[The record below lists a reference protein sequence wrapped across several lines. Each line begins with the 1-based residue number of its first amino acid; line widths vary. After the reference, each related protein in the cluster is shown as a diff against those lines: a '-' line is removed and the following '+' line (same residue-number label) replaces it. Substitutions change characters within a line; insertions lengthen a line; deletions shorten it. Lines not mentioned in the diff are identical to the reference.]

1 MGEGKTV
8 AGQSAG
14 VGGKVR
20 VQQPTGGGGRS
31 RRLGICHH
39 SGSILPAP
47 LRLLQDL
54 AKVGGGHHLSP
65 PSIVIS
71 STAQSPAL
79 QRRNAII
86 RKNSAPARAKPWIEI
101 AGQQAAT
108 AVNATGH
115 YVNQLLDVTEAKLK
129 QHQQRCS
136 LTAVSQGLSII
147 STPAVVVLY
156 VSDRR
161 PSLLSRPASY
171 RRDSQPRRPSA
182 ADCRPA
188 AAVDIRPQI
197 PSSHHRHRGGDGPS
211 RHVSYPATRR
221 GVRRSS
227 SLWRGQRRR
236 WSLGPATSWIQPSGV
251 QITQK
256 PTTKI
261 ICD

>member
-1 MGEGKTV
+1 M
-8 AGQSAG
+8 
-14 VGGKVR
+14 R
-20 VQQPTGGGGRS
+20 VQQQPAGGGGGRS

-54 AKVGGGHHLSP
+54 AKVGGGGGGHLSP

-71 STAQSPAL
+71 LTTGQSPAL

-101 AGQQAAT
+101 AGQQAAATT
-108 AVNATGH
+108 AVNATGN
-115 YVNQLLDVTEAKLK
+115 YVHQLLDVTEAKLK

-171 RRDSQPRRPSA
+171 RRDSQPRRTSA
-182 ADCRPA
+182 ADCRPAA

-197 PSSHHRHRGGDGPS
+197 PSSHHRRGGGDGPS

-251 QITQK
+251 QNNQQPK
-256 PTTKI
+256 YL
-261 ICD
+261 